1 MIFIGE
7 NIHVISKNVR
17 EALLKRDESF
27 VKKLLDIQSGMD
39 FADLNV
45 GPARGELSGILSW
58 ICPIVE
64 ENSDL
69 KICLDTTNFDEIEN
83 VFNIIKNPERV
94 ILNSTTGDDL
104 KLEQM
109 TDFVCE
115 KGCGL
120 IALTMTK
127 EDGIP
132 KSCDGRMEIA
142 FKIYEKCLEKNIAD
156 KVYFDPLI
164 LPVKA
169 DQSQAKESLDTLK
182 MLKEAFEI
190 PVKTVIGLSNISNG
204 APENLRWMINR
215 VYAVLAFGA
224 GLDAVIMDASDN
236 ELKRIFKMLEAQ
248 NPQNSLDKL
257 YLSLCEMIKNFG
269 DLEDIEYDKKDCE
282 QVEIIKTCEVL
293 LNKKIYSDSFAQV

>member
-27 VKKLLDIQSGMD
+27 VKKLLSIQSGMD

-45 GPARGELSGILSW
+45 GPARGDLSGILSW

-64 ENSDL
+64 ENSNL
-69 KICLDTTNFDEIEN
+69 KLCLDTTNFDEMRNAFE
-83 VFNIIKNPERV
+83 FIKSPEKV
-94 ILNSTTGDDL
+94 ILNSTTGDDSKL
-104 KLEQM
+104 KQM
-109 TDFVCE
+109 LDLVCQ
-115 KGCGL
+115 KGCNL

-127 EDGIP
+127 EEGIP

-142 FKIYEKCLEKNIAD
+142 FKIYEKCLEKNIAE

-236 ELKRIFKMLEAQ
+236 ELKRILNMLEEQ
-248 NPQNSLDKL
+248 KPQNDSDNL
-257 YLSLCEMIKNFG
+257 YLNLSEMMKNFG
-269 DLEDIEYDKKDCE
+269 DLEDIKYDKKDSK
-282 QVEIIKTCEVL
+282 QVEVIKTCEVF

>member
-1 MIFIGE
+1 MILIGE
-7 NIHVISKNVR
+7 NIHVVSKNVR

-83 VFNIIKNPERV
+83 VFNIIKNHERV

-164 LPVKA
+164 LPIKA
-169 DQSQAKESLDTLK
+169 DQTQAKESLDTLK
-182 MLKEAFEI
+182 MLKEAFEV

-204 APENLRWMINR
+204 VPEKLRRLINR

-224 GLDAVIMDASDN
+224 GLDAVIMDASDC
-236 ELKRIFKMLEAQ
+236 ELKKIFKMLEAQ

>member
-17 EALLKRDESF
+17 EALLRRDEGF
-27 VKKLLDIQSGMD
+27 VKKLLNIQNGMD

-45 GPARGELSGILSW
+45 GPARGDLSGILSW

-69 KICLDTTNFDEIEN
+69 KICLDTTNFDEMRTAFE
-83 VFNIIKNPERV
+83 FIKSPEKV
-94 ILNSTTGDDL
+94 ILNSTTGDNL

-109 TDFVCE
+109 SDLVCE
-115 KGCGL
+115 KGCNL

-127 EDGIP
+127 EEGIP

-156 KVYFDPLI
+156 KVYFDPLV
-164 LPVKA
+164 LPLSA

-182 MLKEAFEI
+182 MLKEAFET

-204 APENLRWMINR
+204 ASEKLRRLINR

-224 GLDAVIMDASDN
+224 GLDAVIMDAADC
-236 ELKRIFKMLEAQ
+236 ELKIIFKMLEEQ
-248 NPQNSLDKL
+248 KPQNDSDNL
-257 YLSLCEMIKNFG
+257 YLNLSEMMKNFG
-269 DLEDIEYDKKDCE
+269 DLEDIKYDKKDCK

>member
-1 MIFIGE
+1 MILIGE
-7 NIHVISKNVR
+7 NIHVVSKNVR

-164 LPVKA
+164 LPIKA
-169 DQSQAKESLDTLK
+169 DQTQAKESLDTLK
-182 MLKEAFEI
+182 MLKEAFEV

-204 APENLRWMINR
+204 VPEKLRRLINR

-224 GLDAVIMDASDN
+224 GLDAVIMDASDC
-236 ELKRIFKMLEAQ
+236 ELKKIFKMLEAQ

>member
-1 MIFIGE
+1 MILIGE
-7 NIHVISKNVR
+7 NIHVVSKNVR

-164 LPVKA
+164 LPIKA
-169 DQSQAKESLDTLK
+169 DQTQVKESLDTLK
-182 MLKEAFEI
+182 MLKEAFEV

-204 APENLRWMINR
+204 VPEKLRRLINR

-224 GLDAVIMDASDN
+224 GLDAVIMDASDC
-236 ELKRIFKMLEAQ
+236 ELKKIFKMLEAQ

>member
-1 MIFIGE
+1 MILIGE
-7 NIHVISKNVR
+7 NIHVVSKNVR

-164 LPVKA
+164 LPIKA
-169 DQSQAKESLDTLK
+169 DQTQAKESLDTLK
-182 MLKEAFEI
+182 MLKEAFEV

-204 APENLRWMINR
+204 VPEKLRRLINR

-224 GLDAVIMDASDN
+224 GLEAVIMDASDC
-236 ELKRIFKMLEAQ
+236 ELKKIFKMLEAQ

>member
-1 MIFIGE
+1 MILIGE
-7 NIHVISKNVR
+7 NIHVVSKTVR
-17 EALLKRDESF
+17 EALLKRDEGF
-27 VKKLLDIQSGMD
+27 VKKLLNLQNGMD

-45 GPARGELSGILSW
+45 GPARGDLSGILSW

-69 KICLDTTNFDEIEN
+69 KLCLDTTNFDEMKKAFE
-83 VFNIIKNPERV
+83 VIKSPEKV
-94 ILNSTTGDDL
+94 ILNSTTGDDE

-109 TDFVCE
+109 SDLVCE
-115 KGCGL
+115 KGCSL

-127 EDGIP
+127 DEGIP

-142 FKIYEKCLEKNIAD
+142 FKIYEKCLEKNIVE
-156 KVYFDPLI
+156 KVYFDPLV
-164 LPVKA
+164 LPIKA

-182 MLKEAFEI
+182 MLKEAFDI

-204 APENLRWMINR
+204 APEDLRGMINR

-224 GLDAVIMDASDN
+224 GLDAVIMDAADC
-236 ELKRIFKMLEAQ
+236 ELKRVFNMLENK
-248 NPQNSLDKL
+248 NPQNSLDNL
-257 YLSLCEMIKNFG
+257 YLNLSEMVKDFG
-269 DLEDIEYDKKDCE
+269 DLEDIKYVKNDCE
-282 QVEIIKTCEVL
+282 QVRIIKTCEVL